1 MLPCPDGTACRA
13 PVVTLMWHSCQPQC
27 NTFAMCS
34 WIGCNF
40 CTEAYSHLCVSVLCT
55 LNAWEISSA
64 VAVLLIPKTWARKP
78 WNFASSCIILRFYFF
93 FAWKILDILAAGLN
107 SLLRRASRWPR
118 HVGQNLLQQPMQLE
132 IFPCSG
138 CSSCNIR
145 WCFLSNSRLRCSWS
159 SCSFDI
165 TSYSEVPPTQQTEIA
180 SLVVG
185 PQLFLQQ
192 KPVSPPKRNVK
203 LVQPQ
208 GHLGPG
214 WLSVTEAV
222 ALQASPCAWL
232 NLQNAC
238 DVDILGSDFPLW
250 KETHEAALSPN
261 EACVLLIFPRP
272 RHCLLINLIL
282 WVAQSQRP
290 QWLKHPAG
298 LETYPGFPFLCSQLS
313 NRNVA
318 FYKRLCLRFKFQVI
332 LWNRLSFYGET
343 DFQTVCP
350 FRLASSYILAAK
362 SDFPL
367 SLWFQNQRPR
377 HVIDLRSEIETTLYH
392 TSRRFQTRVKF
403 PARNGANIY
412 KQIDTP
418 TNRNASHLSPTLPPQ
433 LIRRHTPLMIDVA
446 MYMQVSP
453 REVPYKTPLHPPQ
466 TNSIRRAKHQPCV
479 QVQGT
484 LPSKTQKTSQN
495 VGSVFHL

>member
-107 SLLRRASRWPR
+107 SLLRRASQWPR
-118 HVGQNLLQQPMQLE
+118 HVGQNLLQQPMQME

-203 LVQPQ
+203 LVQPLRASRPLLTFCNRW
-208 GHLGPG
+208 GCGSSGVSLRLVEPAI
-214 WLSVTEAV
+214 LVMSTYSD
-222 ALQASPCAWL
+222 LISPCERKRTKLHWAPTRP
-232 NLQNAC
+232 AC
-238 DVDILGSDFPLW
+238 FW
-250 KETHEAALSPN
+250 
-261 EACVLLIFPRP
+261 
-272 RHCLLINLIL
+272 
-282 WVAQSQRP
+282 
-290 QWLKHPAG
+290 
-298 LETYPGFPFLCSQLS
+298 
-313 NRNVA
+313 
-318 FYKRLCLRFKFQVI
+318 
-332 LWNRLSFYGET
+332 SFHGP
-343 DFQTVCP
+343 DTV
-350 FRLASSYILAAK
+350 FSSISSY
-362 SDFPL
+362 
-367 SLWFQNQRPR
+367 
-377 HVIDLRSEIETTLYH
+377 E
-392 TSRRFQTRVKF
+392 
-403 PARNGANIY
+403 
-412 KQIDTP
+412 
-418 TNRNASHLSPTLPPQ
+418 
-433 LIRRHTPLMIDVA
+433 
-446 MYMQVSP
+446 
-453 REVPYKTPLHPPQ
+453 
-466 TNSIRRAKHQPCV
+466 
-479 QVQGT
+479 
-484 LPSKTQKTSQN
+484 
-495 VGSVFHL
+495 